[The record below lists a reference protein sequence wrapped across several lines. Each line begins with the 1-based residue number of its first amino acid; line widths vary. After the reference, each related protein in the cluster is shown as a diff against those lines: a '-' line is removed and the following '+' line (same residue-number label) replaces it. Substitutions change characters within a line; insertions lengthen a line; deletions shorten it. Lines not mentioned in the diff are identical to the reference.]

1 MKTKSLVLAL
11 PLLALAACGQAEA
24 DPVTLVNDLP
34 VEAMVVTEEER
45 AATVEDEVAEVAA
58 ERSVDETS

>member
-1 MKTKSLVLAL
+1 MKNKSLALAL
-11 PLLALAACGQAEA
+11 PMLALAACGEAEA

-45 AATVEDEVAEVAA
+45 AAKVEAEVAVSA
-58 ERSVDETS
+58 ERDEVDATS